1 MDSTASQTQTAMIL
15 VIKKRCDCREIEQ
28 VGSHGQVDERAKL
41 VGTKSRSKGGAI
53 LPWAWRRI
61 KR

>member
-28 VGSHGQVDERAKL
+28 VGSHGQVDERQ
-41 VGTKSRSKGGAI
+41 GGGAI